1 MQNYYAGFF
10 ISGILHFGLILSFS
24 NTFYINL
31 DLISYNNL
39 ELMPAYVVYEDSKV
53 VATKIIKQNNKT
65 TIVDNYKE
73 ELEPVEIEDVKA
85 SLEEIDL
92 LQSLLVKKEES
103 SGSTEELSYYSNLIK
118 SQLIKNWKKPISA
131 QPGMVVELKITLV
144 PTGEILAVR
153 ISKGSGNEA
162 FDRSALNAVYKV
174 EKFEGLTMQNK
185 IFEDNFRLFTLVF
198 KPVN

>member
-39 ELMPAYVVYEDSKV
+39 EPMPAYVVYEDSKV

-65 TIVDNYKE
+65 TIVDFYKE
-73 ELEPVEIEDVKA
+73 EVEPVKIEDAKA

-92 LQSLLVKKEES
+92 VQ
-103 SGSTEELSYYSNLIK
+103 
-118 SQLIKNWKKPISA
+118 
-131 QPGMVVELKITLV
+131 
-144 PTGEILAVR
+144 R
-153 ISKGSGNEA
+153 
-162 FDRSALNAVYKV
+162 
-174 EKFEGLTMQNK
+174 
-185 IFEDNFRLFTLVF
+185 
-198 KPVN
+198 

>member
-31 DLISYNNL
+31 DLISYKNF
-39 ELMPAYVVYEDSKV
+39 EPMPVYVVYEEPKV
-53 VATKIIKQNNKT
+53 VAKKTIKQNNKT
-65 TIVDNYKE
+65 SIVASYKE
-73 ELEPVEIEDVKA
+73 EVEPFKIEDAKA

-92 LQSLLVKKEES
+92 VQSLLVKNEKLS
-103 SGSTEELSYYSNLIK
+103 NSTEEISYYSNLIK
-118 SQLIKNWKKPISA
+118 TQLIRNWKKPISA
-131 QPGMVVELKITLV
+131 QPGMVVELRITLV

-174 EKFEGLTMQNK
+174 GKFEGLTMQSK
-185 IFEDNFRLFTLVF
+185 VFEDNFRLFTLVF

>member
-1 MQNYYAGFF
+1 
-10 ISGILHFGLILSFS
+10 
-24 NTFYINL
+24 
-31 DLISYNNL
+31 
-39 ELMPAYVVYEDSKV
+39 MPAYVVYEDSKV